1 VSEQEQPHLRLGQDL
16 AGLVEAAR
24 SLVDPAQQWAKRTF
38 GELNAEHR
46 PEDCTWC
53 PICQFVA
60 LVRGEAPELADK
72 LSEAAA
78 TFPATVKAVIETAQ
92 QQSASRPRPTPG
104 PKPGSTPGAA
114 PPPSSDAPREHDTA
128 RDVPRV
134 HKIDLGDTTE

>member
-1 VSEQEQPHLRLGQDL
+1 MSEQEQPHLRLGPDL

-24 SLVDPAQQWAKRTF
+24 SLVDPAQQWAKRAL
-38 GELNAEHR
+38 GELKTEHH

-78 TFPATVKAVIETAQ
+78 TFTATVKAVLETAQ
-92 QQSASRPRPTPG
+92 QQSASRPRPTP
-104 PKPGSTPGAA
+104 
-114 PPPSSDAPREHDTA
+114 APREGEA
-128 RDVPRV
+128 PRDAPRV
-134 HKIDLGDTTE
+134 HKIDLGDAAE